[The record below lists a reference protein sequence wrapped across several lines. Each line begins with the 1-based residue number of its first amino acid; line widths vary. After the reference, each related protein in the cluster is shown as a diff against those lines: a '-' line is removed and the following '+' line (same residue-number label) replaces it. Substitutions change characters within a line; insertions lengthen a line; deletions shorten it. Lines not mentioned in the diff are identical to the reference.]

1 MTDRFDRRLRACRDR
16 LEDADADVDAD
27 CVVLFPSPNLT
38 YATGFDESPSERH
51 LLLFVPRTGEPAF
64 VAPTLYGDQ
73 LRETSIDDVRLWAD
87 DDDPLALVDEVLT
100 ERGVD
105 ETDDS
110 HILVDDTM
118 WATFTQDLRSV
129 RPNATFGLASAVFEP
144 LRIRKDQTELEAL
157 RRAGTLADR
166 VALEIRERGEEI
178 VGLTEAELATEID
191 RLLGVYGGSGRGDG
205 GRGGPGG
212 DGGSGKTE
220 AGEGI
225 EGKTNG
231 GEPAFT
237 TIVASGPNGARPH
250 HHSGDR
256 VISPGDPVVL
266 DFGAFVTADLES
278 GTGRYPGDQTRTV
291 VFDGE
296 PSEEFQRVHDV
307 VREAQQAA
315 VEAVEPGVTASAV
328 DRAARTVIE
337 DAGYGDAFT
346 HRTGHGVGLE
356 VHEPPYIVAGN
367 DRELESGMV
376 FSVEP
381 GVYLE
386 GEFGVRIEDLVV
398 VTDDGPERLNET
410 PRGW

>member
-1 MTDRFDRRLRACRDR
+1 MSDRFERRIRACRNR
-16 LEDADADVDAD
+16 LEAGDAD
-27 CVVLFPSPNLT
+27 CVVLFPSPNLA

-51 LLLFVPRTGEPAF
+51 LLLFVTQVGEPAF
-64 VAPTLYGDQ
+64 VAPELYGDQ
-73 LRETSIDDVRLWAD
+73 LLETELDDVRLWTD
-87 DDDPLALVDEVLT
+87 DDDPLALIDEVLT
-100 ERGVD
+100 ERNVG
-105 ETDDS
+105 ETDHS

-144 LRIRKDQTELEAL
+144 LRIRKDEAELEAL
-157 RRAGTLADR
+157 RRAAALADR
-166 VALEIRERGEEI
+166 VALEVRERGRDVI
-178 VGLTEAELATEID
+178 GMTEAELAAEID
-191 RLLGVYGGSGRGDG
+191 RLLGEYSDAGEGDG

-212 DGGSGKTE
+212 DGG
-220 AGEGI
+220 I
-225 EGKTNG
+225 EGPRTDEKSGGGTTD

-256 VISPGDPVVL
+256 VIAPGDPVVL
-266 DFGAFVTADLES
+266 DFGAFVAADLES

-291 VFDGE
+291 VFAGE
-296 PSEEFQRVHDV
+296 PDEEFRRVHDV
-307 VREAQQAA
+307 VREAQEAA
-315 VEAVEPGVTASAV
+315 VTAVEPGVTAAAV

-367 DRELESGMV
+367 DRQLEPGMV

-386 GEFGVRIEDLVV
+386 EKFGVRIEDLVV
-398 VTDDGPERLNET
+398 VTEDGAERLNET